1 MRLLALLLAL
11 CAASLPGSALAQEDA
26 RVTMLTVS
34 GDARLTLHTALRT
47 PQTILF
53 PQGEQI
59 IDVTVSDP
67 AIYRPGVSMSGDSL
81 VLVPES
87 EIGFAQMTVETLGG
101 VYEFDLV
108 PVEAGQAPLV
118 VQVGGAELPVVAGG
132 AQPQEVPPD
141 TGQYRLRGDRAVQ
154 PVAISDDGTKTY
166 LTWGEKQAMPAVFA
180 IGPSGEEEMVE
191 GYMRG
196 GVYTIDRVYAELV
209 FRIDKEK
216 ARAQRRR
223 EGGRR

>member
-1 MRLLALLLAL
+1 VILLAL
-11 CAASLPGSALAQEDA
+11 CAVSLPGRTLAQEDA
-26 RVTMLTVS
+26 RVTMLFVS

-101 VYEFDLV
+101 IYEFDLV
-108 PVEAGQAPLV
+108 PVQAGEAPLV
-118 VQVGGAELPVVAGG
+118 VQVGGAQSPVAGG
-132 AQPQEVPPD
+132 SSQPQEVPPD
-141 TGQYRLRGDRAVQ
+141 TGQYRLRGDRAVR
-154 PVAISDDGTKTY
+154 PAAISDDGTKTY
-166 LTWGEKQAMPAVFA
+166 LIWGEEQAMPAVFA
-180 IGPSGEEEMVE
+180 IGPSGKEEMVE

-216 ARAQRRR
+216 ARAKRRR
-223 EGGRR
+223 DGGRR

>member
-11 CAASLPGSALAQEDA
+11 CALPGSAFAQEDA
-26 RVTMLTVS
+26 RVAMLTVS

-87 EIGFAQMTVETLGG
+87 EIGFARMTVETLGG

-108 PVEAGQAPLV
+108 PVQAGEAPLV
-118 VQVGGAELPVVAGG
+118 VQVGGTELPVVAGG
-132 AQPQEVPPD
+132 SQPQDVPPD

-154 PVAISDDGTKTY
+154 PAAISDDGTKTY

>member
-1 MRLLALLLAL
+1 MRILALLLAL
-11 CAASLPGSALAQEDA
+11 CVLPGIGFAQEDA
-26 RVTMLTVS
+26 RVAMLPVS

-67 AIYRPGVSMSGDSL
+67 AIYRPGVSMAGDSL
-81 VLVPES
+81 VLVPDS

-108 PVEAGQAPLV
+108 PVQAGQAPLV
-118 VQVGGAELPVVAGG
+118 VQVGGAQLPLAGG
-132 AQPQEVPPD
+132 GSQPQEVPPD
-141 TGQYRLRGDRAVQ
+141 TSQYRLRGDRAVQ
-154 PVAISDDGTKTY
+154 PAAISDDGTKTY
-166 LTWGEKQAMPAVFA
+166 LIWGEKQAMPAVFA